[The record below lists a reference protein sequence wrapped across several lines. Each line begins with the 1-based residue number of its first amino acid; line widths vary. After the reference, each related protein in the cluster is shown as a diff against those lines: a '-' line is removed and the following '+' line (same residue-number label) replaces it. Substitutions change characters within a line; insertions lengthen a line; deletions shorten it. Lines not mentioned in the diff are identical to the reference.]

1 MRRSTRTVFYF
12 ICGCLPFVP
21 SAAGEEVVFS
31 FPRGDEG
38 TQVAIEAR
46 VPADER
52 AVVQIAANS
61 AVDNP
66 VPSMPSAQPPTAD
79 ARPMSPSFERSV
91 DDHHAYAAH
100 ASMGNGYDSLRL
112 LRYMRCDPYSCPNIW
127 DGYQSQREAELARKC
142 AAGGCGRGLGC
153 GCSQAGQSAG
163 CGVCSSSGSVPLN
176 RYRLPSAC
184 DEIPTTVSLSATPHL
199 PGAVDATSARLSASP
214 RPALPTP
221 AR

>member
-66 VPSMPSAQPPTAD
+66 VPSVPSAQPPTAD

-142 AAGGCGRGLGC
+142 APWGCGHGLGC
-153 GCSQAGQSAG
+153 GCSQAGHTACRGG
-163 CGVCSSSGSVPLN
+163 CSPSSGGLPLN

-184 DEIPTTVSLSATPHL
+184 DEVPSAGSLSSAPPRSAEPAT
-199 PGAVDATSARLSASP
+199 ASLSASP
-214 RPALPTP
+214 AAPLATP
-221 AR
+221 VR